1 MPITLEGEMVYR
13 IGEALELAG
22 LSRSTYFRWV
32 REGRIRDVEYRDRNR
47 RRVFTQEELQ
57 RLCSEALQLVPA
69 SPQMTLLAKAVANG

>member
-1 MPITLEGEMVYR
+1 M
-13 IGEALELAG
+13 GEALELAG

-57 RLCSEALQLVPA
+57 LVPA

>member
-1 MPITLEGEMVYR
+1 MPIALEGERVYR

-57 RLCSEALQLVPA
+57 LVPA